1 MESNAGILKLLDLLN
16 SPVLRNRIEQLGGYD
31 VSTMGA
37 SMRIGDNIK

>member
-1 MESNAGILKLLDLLN
+1 LLD

-37 SMRIGDNIK
+37 SMKIGDNIK